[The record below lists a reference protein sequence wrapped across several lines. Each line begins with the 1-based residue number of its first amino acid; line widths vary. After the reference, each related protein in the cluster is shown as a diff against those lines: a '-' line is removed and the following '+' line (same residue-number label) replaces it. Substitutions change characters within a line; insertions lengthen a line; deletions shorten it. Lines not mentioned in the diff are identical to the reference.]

1 MRVCQDALELCMLAA
16 AISSLPVE
24 RRLLPNQ
31 LKTRAPRPPQDP
43 PTPRPLP
50 PDHPSE
56 APRDLKTV
64 WAGGPC
70 D

>member
-43 PTPRPLP
+43 PNPQTPPPRPP
-50 PDHPSE
+50 F
-56 APRDLKTV
+56 
-64 WAGGPC
+64 
-70 D
+70 

>member
-43 PTPRPLP
+43 PQP
-50 PDHPSE
+50 PDPS
-56 APRDLKTV
+56 PPTTLLRPP
-64 WAGGPC
+64 GI
-70 D
+70 